1 MSSDDGGVGTV
12 SSSVRRTRSRR
23 GGFVRVACLARGAG
37 VGAGVAAF
45 GVVRRA
51 AVRTVAFRALPRE
64 AACCRRGFAL
74 ALGFRVGA
82 AFFVGRLAER
92 LAGTRFL
99 ARFADFIRFAAL
111 RRAMA
116 ESFRTL
122 TVWR

>member
-1 MSSDDGGVGTV
+1 M
-12 SSSVRRTRSRR
+12 
-23 GGFVRVACLARGAG
+23 RVACLVRGAD

-45 GVVRRA
+45 VVLRRA
-51 AVRTVAFRALPRE
+51 AVRTVAFRAVPRE
-64 AACCRRGFAL
+64 ATFCRRGFVFAL
-74 ALGFRVGA
+74 AFRVGA
-82 AFFVGRLAER
+82 ALFVGRLAER
-92 LAGTRFL
+92 LAGPRFL